1 MQQDTLPMLNPRAGR
16 SSSEQR
22 EPPCDVAGTTDVGLV
37 RERNED
43 SFLVADLRRWMLIE
57 QTSLPTGETDRL
69 IGASQGRLLVVAD
82 GMGGHTAGDVASSV
96 AVDAVAHYVMYVMP
110 WLLRL
115 DRAEESDEVM
125 DELRASLRQCQQN
138 LRDVVQRKGLHGRSP
153 GTTLTM
159 AYILWPRMYVLHAGD
174 TRCYLRRDG
183 QLTQLT
189 TDHTLAQ
196 QLFDHH
202 AIDREELARSPLR
215 HTLINAVGGGSQD
228 VLAEVH
234 RVELCEGD
242 TVLLCSDGLNGH
254 VDDDELGH
262 LLDRSGSSDDACQ
275 RMVEAAKA
283 GGGSDNIT
291 VVVARY

>member
-1 MQQDTLPMLNPRAGR
+1 MHQDTLPMLNPRAGR
-16 SSSEQR
+16 ERERR
-22 EPPCDVAGTTDVGLV
+22 EPLCDVAGVTDVGLV

-57 QTSLPTGETDRL
+57 QTSLPTAETDRL

-82 GMGGHTAGDVASSV
+82 GMGGHTAGDVASTV
-96 AVDAVAHYVMYVMP
+96 AVDAVAHHVMYVMP
-110 WLLRL
+110 WLQRL
-115 DRAEESDEVM
+115 DLDEESDEVI
-125 DELRASLRQCQQN
+125 DELRQSMRQCQEN
-138 LRDVVQRKGLHGRSP
+138 LREVVRRKDLHGRSP

-159 AYILWPRMYVLHAGD
+159 AYVLWPRMYVVHAGD
-174 TRCYLRRDG
+174 SRCYLRRDG
-183 QLTQLT
+183 RLAQLT

-215 HTLINAVGGGSQD
+215 HTLINAVGGGAQD
-228 VLAEVH
+228 VTAEVH
-234 RVELCEGD
+234 RVHLEEGD

-254 VDDDELGH
+254 VDDDAIAA
-262 LLDRSGSSDDACQ
+262 LLETSSSADEACRRLVQ
-275 RMVEAAKA
+275 AAKD